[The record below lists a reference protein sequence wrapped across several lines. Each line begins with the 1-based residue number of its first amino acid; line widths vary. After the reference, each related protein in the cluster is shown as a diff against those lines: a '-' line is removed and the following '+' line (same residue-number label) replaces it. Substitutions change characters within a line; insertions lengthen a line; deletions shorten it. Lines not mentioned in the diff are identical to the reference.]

1 MENIVKKFDLI
12 YYTNLKNYIIKN
24 NLYDNNK
31 WIDISI
37 NQTRNNIDNIE
48 NSDTLTNK
56 DSEVQNEIVEYD
68 INLYK
73 KPWNKLNIIHK
84 ILKIKEYINNL
95 NINDSIEKNNLIDQ
109 LVNLIKKKEL
119 TKKKK
124 VLYDE
129 INGKIISITDLKYID
144 GKFYYQQ
151 NIE

>member
-124 VLYDE
+124 ILY
-129 INGKIISITDLKYID
+129 NKK
-144 GKFYYQQ
+144 KKKK
-151 NIE
+151 NKKNN